1 MTMERI
7 ARFYHG
13 TTVVRAQRIAT
24 AAEFAAQKT
33 FLALGDSNRDLAE
46 IFARRTAQKHP
57 NEGGPALVIVT
68 MAEAAFE
75 SLRQQQLIRLIG
87 FDAEDRPELRM
98 RSQWVLEMGGVQR
111 FNQES
116 DDWEWQRLT

>member
-1 MTMERI
+1 MERI
-7 ARFYHG
+7 AKFYHG
-13 TTVVRAQRIAT
+13 TTVVRAQRIAAG
-24 AAEFAAQKT
+24 AAFAAQKT
-33 FLALGDSNRDLAE
+33 FLALGESNRDLAE

-68 MAEAAFE
+68 MPEAAFE
-75 SLRQQQLIRLIG
+75 ALRKQQMMRLTG

-116 DDWEWQRLT
+116 EDWEWERLV